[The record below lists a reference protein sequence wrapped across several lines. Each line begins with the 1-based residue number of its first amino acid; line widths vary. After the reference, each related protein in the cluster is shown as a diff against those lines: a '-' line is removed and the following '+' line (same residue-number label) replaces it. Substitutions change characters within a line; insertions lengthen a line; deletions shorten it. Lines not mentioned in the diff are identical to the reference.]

1 MKEKLAKI
9 FVAVLFIGLGLYLL
23 ITGITDLTSKS
34 DYVEAEIDMAGGNL
48 TVEHSINGL
57 IPIGNEYYYI
67 GVNSEE
73 GSIYIVRATKK
84 WLDQNFDA
92 DGKAI
97 GGSYTLKAKKR
108 KLDYKVEREY
118 SDSFSD
124 MDMTGFQL
132 VTGTSSCLD
141 TDYKTFAVKK
151 LVCVFAF
158 LLTLLCIFAGIKER
172 DENRKPVWGKVMV
185 VSLLISAALMIHVLS
200 FL

>member
-73 GSIYIVRATKK
+73 
-84 WLDQNFDA
+84 
-92 DGKAI
+92 
-97 GGSYTLKAKKR
+97 
-108 KLDYKVEREY
+108 LDYKVEREY

-158 LLTLLCIFAGIKER
+158 LLTLLCIFAGIKEQ

>member
-73 GSIYIVRATKK
+73 GSIYIIR
-84 WLDQNFDA
+84 A

-97 GGSYTLKAKKR
+97 GGRYTLKAKKR

-158 LLTLLCIFAGIKER
+158 LLTLLCIFAGIKEQ

>member
-34 DYVEAEIDMAGGNL
+34 DYVEEKIDMAGGGL
-48 TVEHSINGL
+48 TIEHSINGL
-57 IPIGNEYYYI
+57 IPTGNEYYYI
-67 GVNSEE
+67 GVDSEE
-73 GSIYIVRATKK
+73 GNIYIVRATKK

-108 KLDYKVEREY
+108 KLDYKVERE
-118 SDSFSD
+118 SN
-124 MDMTGFQL
+124 MDMTGLQL

-158 LLTLLCIFAGIKER
+158 LLTLLCIFAGIKEQ
-172 DENRKPVWGKVMV
+172 DENKKPVWGKVMA
-185 VSLLISAALMIHVLS
+185 VSLLVSAALMIHVLS
-200 FL
+200 YL